1 MPDARLLS
9 RPQGETT
16 VPIEVFLMVLG
27 AALVHATWNALVKS
41 DGDRLSLI
49 KLMSTTQVGVSLLLI
64 PFVSVPLPD
73 SWPYLMA
80 SSVFNTGYMLMLNRA
95 YGTGDLS
102 LVYPFARG
110 VAPLAVAVVSI
121 TVLGEN
127 LSYANRG
134 AVLLIG
140 LGITSLALTQ
150 RPTSLID
157 LRPILFALATG
168 AFIAA
173 YTIVD
178 GLGARAAGS
187 AHSYMIWLSLVTS
200 LLIIGCAHWLQQG
213 RSFPVAQR
221 TRIAGVAAGIMSY
234 GSSWIV
240 IWALTLAPL
249 ALVSALRETGVVF
262 AVIIGVVVLKEPVSL
277 SRLASVAM
285 TLFGTTILKLGR

>member
-1 MPDARLLS
+1 MS
-9 RPQGETT
+9 
-16 VPIEVFLMVLG
+16 VEVFLMVLC
-27 AALVHATWNALVKS
+27 AALVHATWNALIKT

-49 KLMSTTQVGVSLLLI
+49 KLMSATQVVVSLVFI
-64 PFVSVPLPD
+64 PFVSVPSID
-73 SWPYLMA
+73 SWPYLVA

-102 LVYPFARG
+102 LIYPIARG

-121 TVLGEN
+121 AVLGEN
-127 LSYANRG
+127 LSYANQG

-150 RPTSLID
+150 RPTRLID
-157 LRPILFALATG
+157 LRPFLLALATG

-178 GLGARAAGS
+178 GLGARASGS
-187 AHSYMIWLSLVTS
+187 AHGYVIWLSLVTS
-200 LLIIGCAHWLQQG
+200 ILIVGCVHWLQQG
-213 RSFPVAQR
+213 RGRRVAQR
-221 TRIAGVAAGIMSY
+221 TRTAGIAAGMMSY
-234 GSSWIV
+234 ASSWVV

-262 AVIIGVVVLKEPVSL
+262 AVIIGVAVLKEPLSL
-277 SRLASVAM
+277 SRLASVAT
-285 TLFGTTILKLGR
+285 TLLGTAILKLGR

>member
-1 MPDARLLS
+1 MS
-9 RPQGETT
+9 
-16 VPIEVFLMVLG
+16 VEVFLMVLC
-27 AALVHATWNALVKS
+27 AALVHATWNALIKT

-49 KLMSTTQVGVSLLLI
+49 KLMSATQVVVSLVFI
-64 PFVSVPLPD
+64 PFVSVPSID
-73 SWPYLMA
+73 SWPYLIA

-102 LVYPFARG
+102 LIYPIARG

-121 TVLGEN
+121 AVLGEN
-127 LSYANRG
+127 LSYANQG

-150 RPTSLID
+150 RPTRLID
-157 LRPILFALATG
+157 LRPFLLALATG

-178 GLGARAAGS
+178 GLGARASGS
-187 AHSYMIWLSLVTS
+187 AHGYVIWLSLVTS
-200 LLIIGCAHWLQQG
+200 ILIVGCVHWLQQG
-213 RSFPVAQR
+213 RGWRVAQR
-221 TRIAGVAAGIMSY
+221 TRTAGIAAGMMSY
-234 GSSWIV
+234 ASSWVV

-262 AVIIGVVVLKEPVSL
+262 AVIIGVAVLKEPLSL
-277 SRLASVAM
+277 SRLASVAT
-285 TLFGTTILKLGR
+285 TLLGTAILKLGR

>member
-1 MPDARLLS
+1 VS
-9 RPQGETT
+9 
-16 VPIEVFLMVLG
+16 VEVFLMVLC
-27 AALVHATWNALVKS
+27 AALVHATWNALIKT

-49 KLMSTTQVGVSLLLI
+49 KLMSATQVVVSLVFI
-64 PFVSVPLPD
+64 PFVSVPSID
-73 SWPYLMA
+73 SWPYLVA

-102 LVYPFARG
+102 LIYPIARG

-121 TVLGEN
+121 AVLGEN
-127 LSYANRG
+127 LSYANQG

-150 RPTSLID
+150 RPTRLID
-157 LRPILFALATG
+157 LRPFLLALATG

-178 GLGARAAGS
+178 GLGARASGS
-187 AHSYMIWLSLVTS
+187 AHGYVIWLSLVTS
-200 LLIIGCAHWLQQG
+200 ILIVGCVHWLQQG
-213 RSFPVAQR
+213 RGRRVAQR
-221 TRIAGVAAGIMSY
+221 TRTAGIAAGMMSY
-234 GSSWIV
+234 ASSWVV

-262 AVIIGVVVLKEPVSL
+262 AVIIGVAVLKEPLSL
-277 SRLASVAM
+277 SRLASVAT
-285 TLFGTTILKLGR
+285 TLLGTAILKLGR